1 MSDENVIKMISKDIN
16 ELAPRILKVAQSR
29 GIKQMAGLIQ
39 ACLEEDEVEEEALTD
54 GRNQSYILSS
64 FVLSHFINIII

>member
-1 MSDENVIKMISKDIN
+1 MSDENEVKMISKNTN

-39 ACLEEDEVEEEALTD
+39 ACLEDDEVEEETFTD
-54 GRNQSYILSS
+54 GRNQSDILSY
-64 FVLSHFINIII
+64 FILF